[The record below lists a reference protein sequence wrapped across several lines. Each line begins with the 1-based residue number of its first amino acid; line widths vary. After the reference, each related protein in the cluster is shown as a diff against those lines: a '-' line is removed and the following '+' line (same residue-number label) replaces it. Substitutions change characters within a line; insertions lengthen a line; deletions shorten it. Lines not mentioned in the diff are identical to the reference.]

1 MIVRFINLFVPGVVA
16 AYVPKSVSQKEYDLS
31 DGSLSD
37 GKDLITGYYSA
48 EALLND
54 IEYLLSG
61 NSDSE
66 VIVLKKVK
74 KTED

>member
-1 MIVRFINLFVPGVVA
+1 MIVRFVDLFVPGIAA

-61 NSDSE
+61 SDGE
-66 VIVLKKVK
+66 IIVLKKVK
-74 KTED
+74 KTDD